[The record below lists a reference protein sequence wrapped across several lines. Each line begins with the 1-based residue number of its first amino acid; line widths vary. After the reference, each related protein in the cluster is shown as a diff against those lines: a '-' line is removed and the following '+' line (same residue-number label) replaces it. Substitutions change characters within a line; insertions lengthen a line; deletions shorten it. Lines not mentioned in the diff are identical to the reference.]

1 MHSLARL
8 FCTASLFLMAGLSG
22 SCAAPFAVTA
32 GMAAAQAGSG
42 AYTGGELRAA
52 RYATLDQTMEAV
64 YATIDDLELEIL
76 TERTRT
82 RSRYIMAKEQ
92 RGPEFKITIERKSR
106 MATRIRIRVG
116 IIGDVALSRLT
127 MRRIDYHLAKIAS
140 WEEFDDPGNSE
151 DETADVE

>member
-82 RSRYIMAKEQ
+82 RSRYIMAKEP
-92 RGPEFKITIERKSR
+92 RGPEFKITVERKSR
-106 MATRIRIRVG
+106 MATRSPHPRRHHRRRRPLAAHHAPHRLPPRQDRIVGRV
-116 IIGDVALSRLT
+116 
-127 MRRIDYHLAKIAS
+127 RR
-140 WEEFDDPGNSE
+140 PRQQ
-151 DETADVE
+151 